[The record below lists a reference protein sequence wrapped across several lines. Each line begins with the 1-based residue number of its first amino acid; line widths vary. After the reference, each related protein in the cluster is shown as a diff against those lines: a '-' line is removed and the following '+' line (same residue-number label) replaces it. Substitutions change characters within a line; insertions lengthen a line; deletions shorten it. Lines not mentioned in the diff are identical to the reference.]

1 MIEGRL
7 LRVVGH
13 VIDYGGSA
21 RGDGKSIIWETTAV
35 RILIGRA
42 VEQVGSQ

>member
-1 MIEGRL
+1 MVEEGL

-13 VIDYGGSA
+13 VIDYGGRA
-21 RGDGKSIIWETTAV
+21 RGDCVSIIWETTAIRV
-35 RILIGRA
+35 LVGRA